1 MEYFSI
7 VVLPTRGFW
16 EYTECSLEKKKITDS
31 FGSMDDI
38 SSHIIRLLIAW
49 SAVGVTVWAG
59 IDDVVLLE
67 VGFVLSETIDYF

>member
-1 MEYFSI
+1 
-7 VVLPTRGFW
+7 
-16 EYTECSLEKKKITDS
+16 
-31 FGSMDDI
+31 MDDI

-67 VGFVLSETIDYF
+67 VGFVLSETIYYF